1 MSIVSSLCFH
11 IYLASHIKKASALLG
26 DICLGGGIIEALK
39 IAHYESEL
47 KVNVKSRDYIE
58 RPYGLDIYLKNP
70 PAANSATTIASAMS
84 VMPKLSTA

>member
-1 MSIVSSLCFH
+1 MF
-11 IYLASHIKKASALLG
+11 YLKM
-26 DICLGGGIIEALK
+26 ALK

-47 KVNVKSRDYIE
+47 KVNVKLRDYIE

-84 VMPKLSTA
+84 VMRKFSTV